1 MLIISGAWVTGGAA
15 LIICEGEAI
24 CDALFFVAGCVLVV
38 WFRPAVAGDFD
49 DVADV
54 IVGLDHFSGKE
65 GAPQFFVFLY
75 RLLSLDFQGAQ
86 MSFKIED
93 QVELYRG
100 KSG

>member
-1 MLIISGAWVTGGAA
+1 MLITSGAWIAGGAA
-15 LIICEGEAI
+15 LIICEGDAI
-24 CDALFFVAGCVLVV
+24 CDALLFVAGLVLVV
-38 WFRPAVAGDFD
+38 WFRPSVAGDLD
-49 DVADV
+49 DVVDV
-54 IVGLDHFSGKE
+54 IVGLDHFSGEE

-86 MSFKIED
+86 MSFEVED